1 MTNSTDVTH
10 EKGAGRNAQPSLQN
24 ADSVPT
30 MRPAV
35 DIFETRDGI
44 MVQADMPG
52 VSKEGLNLSVD
63 GPNLLVEGTIG
74 IAPEQSMHAIYA
86 DVRVTKYRRGF
97 VLGNELDT
105 AGIEARLDNGVLT
118 VRIPKRAELR
128 PRKIEI
134 RS

>member
-1 MTNSTDVTH
+1 MANTTDVTR
-10 EKGAGRNAQPSLQN
+10 EKSAGSNVRTSPQN
-24 ADSVPT
+24 ASTAPT
-30 MRPAV
+30 LRPAV

-44 MVQADMPG
+44 LVQADMPG
-52 VSKEGLNLSVD
+52 VAKEGLNLSVD
-63 GPNLLVEGTIG
+63 GQNLLVEGTIG

-86 DVRVTKYRRGF
+86 DVRATKYRRSF

-105 AGIEARLDNGVLT
+105 AGIEAKLDNGVLT